1 MSLWGSTVLEAPHC
15 SNLGTGFASP
25 RQPLRDAQATPESH
39 QSSPV
44 SLLGLSLKSMSNLVG
59 AHCSPSELAAR
70 CPFLRICRPGASK
83 ESPSP
88 ISGLW
93 TRVREELRVF
103 FPSHSYLVRP
113 PSFPPRWKGGFITP
127 PSCNLPLLPRERHSE
142 EEVLATTAI
151 TPQPILFANYFLN
164 IGQKLDRKPWLG
176 RGLRRRG

>member
-1 MSLWGSTVLEAPHC
+1 MSLWGSTVLEAPNC
-15 SNLGTGFASP
+15 SNLGTGFASS
-25 RQPLRDAQATPESH
+25 RQPLTDAQATPESH

-59 AHCSPSELAAR
+59 AHCSPSELAAG

-93 TRVREELRVF
+93 PRELRVF
-103 FPSHSYLVRP
+103 SPSHSYLVCP
-113 PSFPPRWKGGFITP
+113 PPFPPRWKGGFITP
-127 PSCNLPLLPRERHSE
+127 PFCNLPLLPRERHSE

-151 TPQPILFANYFLN
+151 TPQPILFANSFLN
-164 IGQKLDRKPWLG
+164 IGQKMDRKS
-176 RGLRRRG
+176 